1 MEEVVLSTHGY
12 AEVFIPDLQRALAEG
27 DFKWLDEY
35 LDDNVKLLDICRTLR
50 DAISDIKTYDSY
62 VDLAIHSFSP
72 HTVGYEPYLR
82 RSKNSLLRCIEALKR
97 KEEEMNQM
105 GQRRSKLENCSSML
119 RRMGEK
125 LHMENLKKQLN
136 ALKRCNLMVSSLIL
150 LHL

>member
-1 MEEVVLSTHGY
+1 MKSTDEGGYLSIPWLCQAMEEVVLSTHGY
-12 AEVFIPDLQRALAEG
+12 AEVFIPYLQRALAEG

-35 LDDNVKLLDICRTLR
+35 LD
-50 DAISDIKTYDSY
+50 SY

-72 HTVGYEPYLR
+72 QTIGYEPHLR
-82 RSKNSLLRCIEALKR
+82 RSKKSLLRCIEALKR
-97 KEEEMNQM
+97 KEEEINQM

-125 LHMENLKKQLN
+125 LNMENLKKQLN